1 MLEEEE
7 ESLASLEDSEL
18 LSLLSESEPEESD
31 AEEDSEDEDVRA
43 VFFCSASGFW
53 ATMTLGVFF
62 RCSRSSSVNPPRPME
77 VKKLMANRVLRGL
90 SLGNRPSKNGWRV
103 SSFNLAFSLGRPMY
117 SHSSWK
123 KILTKIRL
131 DDVVVSS
138 LSFIHS
144 RTLHGSESVYKR

>member
-18 LSLLSESEPEESD
+18 LSLLSESESEESD

-103 SSFNLAFSLGRPMY
+103 SSFNLAFSLGRPM
-117 SHSSWK
+117 
-123 KILTKIRL
+123 
-131 DDVVVSS
+131 
-138 LSFIHS
+138 
-144 RTLHGSESVYKR
+144 